1 MSIVCARAVRGFVLV
16 TGSSVGLAA
25 CSTAQTPDPCALLSA
40 SDALPYVGPLTSPPY
55 RTSDGAADVRGDQC
69 MYRGKDGRQIT
80 VAPDFSGGGTT
91 AGSSVQNAAGIVG
104 GALNKASGSGA
115 GDTMAHRV
123 VKAEIAGPWD
133 KATWIP
139 GGSLFAS
146 KGTRS
151 VQIDVSG
158 ASGKEADALALAKI
172 IVPRF
177 DHPLSY
183 DGAKAVALAPKPH
196 AHPANACDFI
206 PRADVEAA
214 IGPLAGAPKSDS
226 PETSCTYRV
235 ATAKGERDYVV
246 EFVWQGGQKNYT
258 MLKHQMATVGEAMG
272 GGMPSSFSSG
282 HHDASAADAGDH
294 GRFDEDGRRIRGQGQ
309 GARCRVDGRIPDR
322 HHARRSLGQRVAAPR
337 HAAHRR
343 ASRRVRRDGTPIGG
357 LRKGE
362 GAAGGNLFAAL
373 I

>member
-1 MSIVCARAVRGFVLV
+1 MSIVCARAVMGFVLV
-16 TGSSVGLAA
+16 TGSSAGLAA

-55 RTSDGAADVRGDQC
+55 RTSDGAADARGDQC

-80 VAPDFSGGGTT
+80 VAPDFSGGGAT

-158 ASGKEADALALAKI
+158 ASGKEADAVALAKI

-196 AHPANACDFI
+196 APPANACDFI

-214 IGPLAGAPKSDS
+214 IGPLAGAPNSDS

-235 ATAKGERDYVV
+235 ATPKGERDYVV

-272 GGMPSSFSSG
+272 MPSTSPM
-282 HHDASAADAGDH
+282 DTM
-294 GRFDEDGRRIRGQGQ
+294 
-309 GARCRVDGRIPDR
+309 
-322 HHARRSLGQRVAAPR
+322 
-337 HAAHRR
+337 
-343 ASRRVRRDGTPIGG
+343 TPPPQMKAIMGG
-357 LRKGE
+357 LMKMVGGSEAKGKAP
-362 GAAGGNLFAAL
+362 GASSTVGFRTDTTLTGPWDNASLLHGTQLIAVRHDVFVGMGLQSADYEKAKALLAAICSRL
-373 I
+373 